1 MSHSDKDDFEKDP
14 FEENGKRNDS
24 GKSGDEPSFDDLFGN
39 LDSSG
44 SESPD
49 FPDFG
54 GEASEPHLSSPDG
67 GDDAGGGDNAGE
79 DFFDSLLSGGGAPQK
94 DDTLAGLA
102 GLEDLFGG
110 KKDSG
115 EDAGEDAASR
125 PDAPEPEED
134 ARTPSDEPDFDF
146 DFSDSAGSE
155 TPSADE
161 PEGVPD
167 LDFDLSSLPNTE
179 EPDAGP
185 DLDFDLGSLPNT
197 EEPKDGVQ
205 GEPLDLDFS
214 GLDGEDAADSPDAG
228 SDAPSAEGADADLD
242 FDFGG
247 LGGEGMGDSEPFAG
261 DFSNDTPTGGDTASS
276 LSGLTMET
284 DGDGG
289 LDTDFFKSLEEAGG
303 GEEAF
308 PSAEAGALS
317 ENASDPG
324 GEGAEDAFDFSRGA
338 DDDFLK
344 DLEAPESTPE
354 SPSPVSGIDFSDS
367 SEGSSAGEGDELSLD
382 DLLGGIPAGGGADA
396 GLPGLTAETDGDG
409 GLDTDFFKSLEGTG
423 GGEEALPNLEE
434 SESTPESPSS
444 VSGIDFSDSP
454 EGSSAGDGDELSLD
468 DLLGGVSADSSSEG
482 EPSFDG
488 LAGEGGAAPD
498 DTAARLGSLQNMFGG
513 DAAEDT
519 AARLARFSAESGG
532 EENLDS
538 DFFADEAE
546 REGGGVE
553 TSRAADGEV
562 PADEGEDVVDTKTE
576 STGAVPADSG
586 KDADFPTFDDEE
598 GDGFAAL
605 NTGDSPEGESTTA
618 ALAGF
623 EGLVS
628 SDGPAAGEDTAAFLG
643 ALTGAGEPA
652 KDESTTAGLAG
663 LEGLL
668 GSGGDQR
675 EETAVRLSR
684 LAEEDEESPDE
695 QTLEDFLDSETTAG
709 DSETPDGG
717 SGDADIDDLL
727 GGGAN
732 DGFGDTGGFSEFGG
746 EFGGMGE
753 AGEFSEFGGE
763 SEEGA
768 EEAPEEDG
776 DAEAETGKKKKSKAG
791 KKEKPKKKKSR
802 RRRKEEL
809 NDPVSK
815 LLTVPQVFFILY
827 LILGNVKGF
836 LEWHRSGEF
845 FTLPF
850 FLLAFNGTGAVL
862 LLLPALLR
870 AFRKRYAEDSKL
882 TEYTLFMFM
891 LALSVAAMIMAC
903 HPLIFDLARN
913 WGGPH

>member
-1 MSHSDKDDFEKDP
+1 M
-14 FEENGKRNDS
+14 
-24 GKSGDEPSFDDLFGN
+24 
-39 LDSSG
+39 
-44 SESPD
+44 
-49 FPDFG
+49 
-54 GEASEPHLSSPDG
+54 
-67 GDDAGGGDNAGE
+67 
-79 DFFDSLLSGGGAPQK
+79 
-94 DDTLAGLA
+94 
-102 GLEDLFGG
+102 
-110 KKDSG
+110 
-115 EDAGEDAASR
+115 
-125 PDAPEPEED
+125 
-134 ARTPSDEPDFDF
+134 
-146 DFSDSAGSE
+146 
-155 TPSADE
+155 
-161 PEGVPD
+161 
-167 LDFDLSSLPNTE
+167 
-179 EPDAGP
+179 
-185 DLDFDLGSLPNT
+185 
-197 EEPKDGVQ
+197 
-205 GEPLDLDFS
+205 
-214 GLDGEDAADSPDAG
+214 
-228 SDAPSAEGADADLD
+228 
-242 FDFGG
+242 
-247 LGGEGMGDSEPFAG
+247 
-261 DFSNDTPTGGDTASS
+261 
-276 LSGLTMET
+276 
-284 DGDGG
+284 
-289 LDTDFFKSLEEAGG
+289 
-303 GEEAF
+303 
-308 PSAEAGALS
+308 
-317 ENASDPG
+317 
-324 GEGAEDAFDFSRGA
+324 
-338 DDDFLK
+338 
-344 DLEAPESTPE
+344 
-354 SPSPVSGIDFSDS
+354 
-367 SEGSSAGEGDELSLD
+367 
-382 DLLGGIPAGGGADA
+382 GGIPAGGGADA

-444 VSGIDFSDSP
+444 VSGIDFSDSPEGSSAGDGDELSLDDLLGGIPAGGGAGAGLSGLTAETDGDGGLDTDFFKSLEGTGGGEEALPNLEESESTPESPSPVSGIDFSDSP